1 MDFFLQTFTFQDYYL
16 MVKSVFDNVGYD
28 YYKGLKNKLPPIRY
42 LGIDDYNNQIVS
54 FAHPRDFLNDF
65 TEFKNA
71 FDNIIY
77 DNNISNINIDNKKN
91 EILEIY
97 PSTVELHDNPN
108 GFIALFVNEIGM
120 KILKKEF
127 HSNDE
132 VTDVHF
138 LKVNR
143 KGISLENLDVCGVI
157 ASFIDKFNER
167 DNLISK
173 YSNLYLA
180 IGKMNELDIKTGE
193 IKMTNKYNIIGGK
206 RSYDENSIEST
217 IREASEELGL
227 TDSSKIYNLIKIL
240 VPKSKD
246 IIRCHSFLVYCLY
259 ICPKTEYDYDF
270 YIHNNIQNNI
280 QNKFKLR
287 HQLDI

>member
-1 MDFFLQTFTFQDYYL
+1 

-42 LGIDDYNNQIVS
+42 LGIDNYNNQLVS

-138 LKVNR
+138 
-143 KGISLENLDVCGVI
+143 
-157 ASFIDKFNER
+157 
-167 DNLISK
+167 
-173 YSNLYLA
+173 
-180 IGKMNELDIKTGE
+180 
-193 IKMTNKYNIIGGK
+193 
-206 RSYDENSIEST
+206 
-217 IREASEELGL
+217 
-227 TDSSKIYNLIKIL
+227 
-240 VPKSKD
+240 
-246 IIRCHSFLVYCLY
+246 
-259 ICPKTEYDYDF
+259 
-270 YIHNNIQNNI
+270 
-280 QNKFKLR
+280 
-287 HQLDI
+287 